1 MAADDYEKKFMQGG
15 DAVYRER
22 HVARI
27 FTALMA
33 IPALVAFGTGIA
45 ILFSEKTP
53 AGAAIAP
60 FFASAVVALT
70 ALFWAVMRI
79 TVTKDTLRVDYGM
92 LGVEI
97 PLTAITA
104 CKLDAQIGAGAKWA
118 PGGWRYAPLGTTR
131 GISVTWTERGKT
143 KHCYIGSNDPEAL
156 LRSVHRDAG
165 ARTRIAAPESQED
178 QALRQEAE
186 AEAEAAAD
194 ETKANERRA
203 G

>member
-1 MAADDYEKKFMQGG
+1 VAADDYEKKFMAGG

-33 IPALVAFGTGIA
+33 LPALLTFGIGVA
-45 ILFSEKTP
+45 ILFSAHRP
-53 AGAAIAP
+53 AAAAIGP
-60 FFASAVVALT
+60 FFASAVVSFV

-79 TVTKDTLRVDYGM
+79 TVTRDTLRVDYGM
-92 LGVEI
+92 LGAEI
-97 PLTAITA
+97 PLSAITS

-118 PGGWRYAPLGTTR
+118 PGGWRYAPVGTTR
-131 GISVTWTERGKT
+131 GVSVTWTQGGKT

-156 LRSVHRDAG
+156 LRSIHRDAG
-165 ARTRIAAPESQED
+165 ARARIAAPESQED
-178 QALRQEAE
+178 EAIRREAE
-186 AEAEAAAD
+186 AEAEAAVGEAKAD
-194 ETKANERRA
+194 DRRA